1 MQKNQISYFPI
12 LSYFWYVTFECLP
25 CTKMQ
30 KVFVLQFVLGS
41 HTVWLD
47 YYAHVW
53 CSCGKLC
60 NVFDEAFLFDVS
72 ILLSLRSGGG
82 DTSTRGL
89 NEMRWTI
96 NGGTLRNTYMH
107 WCNQWRKSHRGGKS
121 TWPDLDSNF
130 SHTVQALTTELPSHT
145 VDLWQIYKFL
155 NPWSQ

>member
-89 NEMRWTI
+89 NNKR
-96 NGGTLRNTYMH
+96 RNTKKYIHALVQSMKKVSQGRKKHMAWPGLKLLAHRASTDH
-107 WCNQWRKSHRGGKS
+107 W
-121 TWPDLDSNF
+121 
-130 SHTVQALTTELPSHT
+130 ATEPHGRPVTNL
-145 VDLWQIYKFL
+145 
-155 NPWSQ
+155 